1 MKKRTLE
8 EELSRIHSLT
18 YGKLVT
24 LREDTSSDVNF
35 NATVQKT
42 DDPTKAKY
50 VSDSVSELYKNLED
64 AAAAGGLKQEAAGS
78 ITYKKEV
85 ESLQIGLYLLG
96 YQLPKYGIDGKFGPE
111 TAATVSKFDTDN
123 KIATGT
129 PTAPINETTDE
140 LRAELAKDNYSEKS
154 GQLGQ
159 LADDLTTFVSHIL
172 NDFKAAYPTVKV
184 TVTSGNDEYHK
195 KLGYASKHTQGEAVD
210 VTLDPYSAQTDKE
223 FRSILD
229 TYKSK
234 DSKFTY
240 IDEYTHPSAAATAGH
255 FHLQY
260 GTSVP
265 TGKEGSTNVSMVSA
279 TPDMLRKMVEL
290 LKAKNVTPEEL
301 DKVVNTAKVGSLVGV
316 SPDDF
321 SKMINLIINKLEGG
335 YYHPNMLSDGRV
347 KDMRYGASGETMF
360 GIDRKNG
367 PESKTPAGL
376 EFWSLIDNADAQHK
390 WPVEYMGGDLAPKL
404 RELVVKMMQ
413 PQYISYFKRYLTPE
427 AQKIVATDP
436 KLVFQF
442 VYATF
447 NGEGWF
453 RDFAKYVDQKIQ
465 DGVTDTA
472 TINQGLQ
479 SLRTGSKSSLIAQS
493 GNKMNSILNTQA

>member
-8 EELSRIHSLT
+8 EELSRIHHLT
-18 YGKLVT
+18 YGKNLI
-24 LREDTSSDVNF
+24 LREDTSSDINL
-35 NATVQKT
+35 NAVVQKT

-50 VSDSVSELYKNLED
+50 VSDSVSELYNNLE
-64 AAAAGGLKQEAAGS
+64 AAANAGGLKQEAAGS

-96 YQLPKYGIDGKFGPE
+96 YELPKYGIDGKFGPE
-111 TAATVSKFDTDN
+111 TAATVIKFDSDN
-123 KIATGT
+123 KIATG
-129 PTAPINETTDE
+129 APINETTDE
-140 LRAELAKDNYSEKS
+140 LRAELSKDGYSEKS
-154 GQLGQ
+154 GQMGE

-172 NDFKAAYPTVKV
+172 NDFKASYPKVKV
-184 TVTSGNDEYHK
+184 TITGGNDAYHK
-195 KLGYASKHTQGEAVD
+195 KLGYASKHTKGEAVD
-210 VTLDPYSAQTDKE
+210 LILDPYTSETDKE

-229 TYKSK
+229 TYKNK

-260 GTSVP
+260 GTP
-265 TGKEGSTNVSMVSA
+265 GATGEGSAINPSTVTA
-279 TPDMLRKMVEL
+279 TPDMIKKMVEL
-290 LKAKNVTPEEL
+290 LKTKNITPEEM

-316 SPDDF
+316 NPDDF

-335 YYHPNMLSDGRV
+335 YYHPNMLADGRV
-347 KDMRYGASGETMF
+347 KDSRYGASGETMF

-367 PESKTPAGL
+367 PESKTQAGL

-390 WPVEYMGGDLAPKL
+390 WPNEFMGGDLAPKL

-413 PQYISYFKRYLTPE
+413 PQYMACFKRYLTPE

-442 VYATF
+442 IYATF

-472 TINQGLQ
+472 VINKGLQ
-479 SLRTGSKSSLIAQS
+479 DLRTSSKSSLMAQV
-493 GNKMNSILNTQA
+493 GNKMNNILNTQT